1 MSSPCHH
8 VITVSSTT
16 LKTLVTVSS
25 NLLLS
30 YLIIWSQMK
39 NPNCPKNS
47 QLNFVTFCYKCWHFG
62 GFIEVV
68 KTVTNVIS
76 RLLDDF
82 DTPNLAG
89 TSDRPKLENIN
100 HQPTKHSKNFGFMIL
115 FWFQIRLLHCI
126 FIYVQNAILRGVI
139 DEIDSKSCFYDM
151 F

>member
-1 MSSPCHH
+1 MSSLCHN
-8 VITVSSTT
+8 VIIVSSLT

-30 YLIIWSQMK
+30 YLKSNEEPK
-39 NPNCPKNS
+39 LPKNS
-47 QLNFVTFCYKCWHFG
+47 QLNFVTFCYKCWQFG

-115 FWFQIRLLHCI
+115 F
-126 FIYVQNAILRGVI
+126 
-139 DEIDSKSCFYDM
+139 
-151 F
+151 